1 MMFTNDEALS
11 ILVTGLKNAHAMENQ
26 ALSIMKPQV
35 KRIENYPEM
44 RERIE
49 RHIQET
55 EGQLGR
61 LDTIFEDLQESHS
74 GFKDM
79 VLSIG
84 GSMAALGHAGAGD
97 EVLKDTFANH
107 AFENYEI
114 AAYRSLI
121 RLGEMLSLQNITPLL
136 TQNLREEEDMAEWIK
151 THIDAVTERY
161 VSLSSA
167 GEQAK
172 R

>member
-1 MMFTNDEALS
+1 MFTNDEALS
-11 ILVTGLKNAHAMENQ
+11 IFVTGMKNAHAMENQ

-35 KRIENYPEM
+35 QRIENYPDM
-44 RERIE
+44 RARLEQ
-49 RHIQET
+49 HIGET
-55 EGQLGR
+55 EGQLSR
-61 LDTIFEDLQESHS
+61 LDTIFEDLQERHS
-74 GFKDM
+74 GFKDT
-79 VLSIG
+79 VLSVG
-84 GSMAALGHAGAGD
+84 GSMAAIGHAMAGD

-121 RLGEMLSLQNITPLL
+121 HLSEMMSLENVTPLL
-136 TQNLREEEDMAEWIK
+136 TQNLREEEEMAQWIK
-151 THIDAVTERY
+151 AHIDAVTERY
-161 VSLSSA
+161 VSLSNA